1 VADIETKLIYYVS
14 DDALATF
21 IRAGWEVVALR
32 SVGATGTLWAGVLSR
47 RIPPVRPT
55 RAHAEIGARI
65 RHARKKAGWT
75 QIDLATAV
83 ETCQSE
89 ISHYE
94 RGIKP
99 LTQDVL
105 DKIADAL
112 CIPTELLL
120 SGETP

>member
-1 VADIETKLIYYVS
+1 MAEIETKTIYCVS

-21 IRAGWEVVALR
+21 IRAGWEVVAVR

-47 RIPPVRPT
+47 RIPPARPT
-55 RAHAEIGARI
+55 RAHVEIGARI
-65 RHARKKAGWT
+65 RHARKALDWT
-75 QIDLATAV
+75 QMELAGEVGISQT
-83 ETCQSE
+83 E

-94 RGIKP
+94 RGLRT

-105 DKIADAL
+105 DKIANAL
-112 CIPTELLL
+112 CIPTDQLL